1 MGISYN
7 NSIVTSGLVLCLDA
21 ANPRSYPGSGT
32 SWLDLSGNG
41 KYGTLTNGPTF
52 SSDNAGVI
60 NFDGTNDI
68 CYTQTPSQMV
78 NAQNGSIETWV
89 KFTNDTDL
97 SSGNVQVYIIP
108 CPNSLYVY
116 FYRNAHWASYAMS
129 NFLYYRK
136 ASDGGTGYV
145 VPYSA
150 YYYPNI
156 WYQNVLTWDE
166 NGVQKTYQ
174 NAIQKRSDTV
184 SDFDY
189 WYAPNGSNFNISNGF
204 LLEGSLSQ
212 LKMYNRTLS
221 ADEVRQNY
229 NATRGRYGN

>member
-1 MGISYN
+1 MGTSYN
-7 NSIVTSGLVLCLDA
+7 SSIVTDGLVLCLDA

-32 SWLDLSGNG
+32 SWLDISGNG
-41 KYGTLTNGPTF
+41 KYGTLNGPTF
-52 SSDNAGVI
+52 NSDNAGVI
-60 NFDGTNDI
+60 NFDGTDDTCPTHI
-68 CYTQTPSQMV
+68 SSQMT
-78 NAQNGSIETWV
+78 NTQNGSIETWV

-97 SSGNVQVYIIP
+97 SSGNIQVYMIP
-108 CPNSLYVY
+108 CPNSLYLY
-116 FYRNAHWASYAMS
+116 FYRNAHWSSYAMS

-136 ASDGGTGYV
+136 ASNGATGYSI
-145 VPYSA
+145 PYSA

-174 NAIQKRSDTV
+174 NGTQTRSDTV

-189 WYAPNGSNFNISNGF
+189 WYAPNGSNFSISTNYTF
-204 LLEGSLSQ
+204 EGDIAQ

-221 ADEVRQNY
+221 AQEIRQNY